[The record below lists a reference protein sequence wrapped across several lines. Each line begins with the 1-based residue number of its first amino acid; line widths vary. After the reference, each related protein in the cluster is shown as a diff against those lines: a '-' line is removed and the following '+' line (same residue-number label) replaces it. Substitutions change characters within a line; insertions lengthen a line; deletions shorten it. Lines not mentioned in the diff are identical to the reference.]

1 MTEHW
6 NIQSLPVGEIMITD
20 GRRELQRAKV
30 DTLRGSMQ
38 RLGLQSPIGVRM
50 VDGKP
55 YLVYGLHRFCAAQD
69 LEWDSIHCRIFEGDD
84 RRARMAEISENLHRA
99 ELTALEEAE
108 QVAEWIRL
116 VEELRQEISAQ
127 SAQKI
132 GRGRPEGG
140 QSAAA
145 REIGVDRDAVR
156 RAQRIAALPA
166 EAKAAA
172 RDLGLADNQ
181 AALLKAAKAQ
191 DPVLSL
197 HQRVK
202 QRRHTPEERA
212 QRRAKRAEQQ
222 KEPEHEFPG
231 DEHSAAIRAAALDRV
246 VITLSHMPPHR
257 IADVV
262 RDLETGMGPNPL
274 AEALRARHPKLFDHG
289 DREDQALPPATG
301 AGLVDDQEPVG
312 APVPG
317 TDLAGVAPL
326 DCSDAS
332 GPDTEGSTAAPE
344 NGDSSESARAVEP
357 DREPDE
363 VPAEEV
369 DAPQIGTEL
378 EEAEQASRD
387 AEDASGKG
395 QATWPPLPIAETAE
409 ASAEA
414 LYGQRTDATAARE
427 SR

>member
-1 MTEHW
+1 MTEDW
-6 NIQSLPVGEIMITD
+6 NIQSLPVGEIMIPD

-108 QVAEWIRL
+108 QVAEWIQL

-127 SAQKI
+127 SAQKS
-132 GRGRPEGG
+132 GPGRPEGG

-202 QRRHTPEERA
+202 QRRHTSEEQSLTR
-212 QRRAKRAEQQ
+212 
-222 KEPEHEFPG
+222 
-231 DEHSAAIRAAALDRV
+231 AAIDRVATKLIAALSDDE
-246 VITLSHMPPHR
+246 LSGLVP
-257 IADVV
+257 
-262 RDLETGMGPNPL
+262 DLEIFTTAAL
-274 AEALRARHPKLFDHG
+274 AKALRARRPELFD
-289 DREDQALPPATG
+289 QAEERPPELVLGAGRLDKELPAAPKTSSAAPLSIEALDALAQPSAPAPEPEPPASVP
-301 AGLVDDQEPVG
+301 ALVDLHDSRG
-312 APVPG
+312 AQR
-317 TDLAGVAPL
+317 DLPTVDVDDPLEKAYLAMSAGEQDRDRYWVMCGLATGELPTHP
-326 DCSDAS
+326 SDFLNLYMA
-332 GPDTEGSTAAPE
+332 AAPDE
-344 NGDSSESARAVEP
+344 QKAFRARRVPESAR
-357 DREPDE
+357 R
-363 VPAEEV
+363 
-369 DAPQIGTEL
+369 
-378 EEAEQASRD
+378 
-387 AEDASGKG
+387 
-395 QATWPPLPIAETAE
+395 
-409 ASAEA
+409 
-414 LYGQRTDATAARE
+414 AA
-427 SR
+427 